1 MAPIRR
7 PSRNLPARRPNPL
20 RDMMLEKQRAVE
32 LARERMRAQQM
43 AVDLPSIVKQR
54 VGEQMQKLE
63 DKLVS
68 EFREIGT
75 RVVTD
80 STTAL
85 TNQLGSRI
93 DLLER
98 VSHEQTRT
106 LNSLRDSSKMASEK
120 VSGIV
125 DSIESSLAGAVP
137 GFKLDPMS
145 PPTPSLAPQSFVHP
159 QFQLEPPKKQ
169 LVKAGTQA
177 MTETEE
183 VKGRVG
189 FCPMCTS
196 QNVRRTGR
204 QGMFEEFL
212 RLFFIAPFRCRA
224 CKHKFYRF

>member
-1 MAPIRR
+1 
-7 PSRNLPARRPNPL
+7 
-20 RDMMLEKQRAVE
+20 MMLEKQRAVE

-54 VGEQMQKLE
+54 VGEQMEKLE

-85 TNQLGSRI
+85 ANQLGSRI

-125 DSIESSLAGAVP
+125 DSIESSLAEYSA
-137 GFKLDPMS
+137 DR
-145 PPTPSLAPQSFVHP
+145 Q
-159 QFQLEPPKKQ
+159 
-169 LVKAGTQA
+169 AG
-177 MTETEE
+177 
-183 VKGRVG
+183 
-189 FCPMCTS
+189 
-196 QNVRRTGR
+196 NV
-204 QGMFEEFL
+204 
-212 RLFFIAPFRCRA
+212 
-224 CKHKFYRF
+224 